1 MTIILPL
8 LLFYHFC
15 LVIGIALSLNNNVRF
30 AENSFQELCNIL
42 TDPNILRLQR
52 KNVSLVPIDA
62 INTIATVPSQED
74 RNGTTKDF
82 LNGLEKILLW
92 TTS

>member
-1 MTIILPL
+1 
-8 LLFYHFC
+8 
-15 LVIGIALSLNNNVRF
+15 
-30 AENSFQELCNIL
+30 
-42 TDPNILRLQR
+42 LQR